1 MSAVQGLL
9 DRAIDGH
16 GAVVGV
22 VGPPGIGKSRLVR
35 DLSAMASARGVEVFS
50 TFCESHT
57 RQIPFHAIARLLR
70 VAFGTAWR
78 VHDHLAGDRFDELRQ
93 LCTPAGDKA
102 SLAISMAGLVMDHAL
117 QGRMREGSQLASEA
131 WALIES
137 VGDATL
143 TVGLANTVIFAKLEP
158 TEYCDALRWS
168 QAVID
173 LADGD
178 RSKGNFLIG
187 SPLALAFTTRGNA
200 RFLLGRPGWR
210 DDLRHGLAMAL
221 SADPM
226 SYAFAVAYV
235 YFPGILLGVLAA
247 NERATREIEDALRIA
262 ERSTDDLAVAFA
274 RGTLGIALVH
284 RQAAADR
291 DRGQRI
297 LAEVGDVFLRQG
309 HNLGELPIVNV
320 VLARDRERRG
330 DRHDGIPRLCAAADH
345 LFREGQALAWA
356 FQQQVS
362 WWRHCS
368 TPPRR

>member
-178 RSKGNFLIG
+178 RRKAISLSG
-187 SPLALAFTTRGNA
+187 
-200 RFLLGRPGWR
+200 
-210 DDLRHGLAMAL
+210 LR
-221 SADPM
+221 
-226 SYAFAVAYV
+226 
-235 YFPGILLGVLAA
+235 
-247 NERATREIEDALRIA
+247 
-262 ERSTDDLAVAFA
+262 
-274 RGTLGIALVH
+274 
-284 RQAAADR
+284 
-291 DRGQRI
+291 
-297 LAEVGDVFLRQG
+297 
-309 HNLGELPIVNV
+309 
-320 VLARDRERRG
+320 
-330 DRHDGIPRLCAAADH
+330 
-345 LFREGQALAWA
+345 
-356 FQQQVS
+356 
-362 WWRHCS
+362 
-368 TPPRR
+368 

>member
-57 RQIPFHAIARLLR
+57 SQIPFHAIARLLR

-131 WALIES
+131 WPLIES

-143 TVGLANTVIFAKLEP
+143 TVGLANTVIFAKLER
-158 TEYCDALRWS
+158 TEYVTRCGGHRLLWTWPTVTRRKAISLSGLR
-168 QAVID
+168 
-173 LADGD
+173 
-178 RSKGNFLIG
+178 
-187 SPLALAFTTRGNA
+187 
-200 RFLLGRPGWR
+200 
-210 DDLRHGLAMAL
+210 
-221 SADPM
+221 
-226 SYAFAVAYV
+226 
-235 YFPGILLGVLAA
+235 
-247 NERATREIEDALRIA
+247 
-262 ERSTDDLAVAFA
+262 
-274 RGTLGIALVH
+274 
-284 RQAAADR
+284 
-291 DRGQRI
+291 
-297 LAEVGDVFLRQG
+297 
-309 HNLGELPIVNV
+309 
-320 VLARDRERRG
+320 
-330 DRHDGIPRLCAAADH
+330 
-345 LFREGQALAWA
+345 
-356 FQQQVS
+356 
-362 WWRHCS
+362 
-368 TPPRR
+368 